1 MVNEERVFANQG
13 IFGRGSTHRG
23 QKGASSVWRRRI
35 CLSRDAPALSMQ
47 HMPLGGKKRA
57 EFTPQLTS
65 PKFLAGLAI
74 WHFLTVLTARLG
86 NGLQKYLSAVPPWL
100 CPRRGAVPRCRRSP
114 PRLICK
120 ERWAA
125 DGRSSSS
132 LSPFLTPLHAAG
144 KTVLRMKVA
153 LARNPPSKHHCGA
166 RGCL

>member
-1 MVNEERVFANQG
+1 ML
-13 IFGRGSTHRG
+13 I
-23 QKGASSVWRRRI
+23 KGCSSPLHVAHAS
-35 CLSRDAPALSMQ
+35 
-47 HMPLGGKKRA
+47 GGEKRA
-57 EFTPQLTS
+57 EFTPPLTS

-74 WHFLTVLTARLG
+74 WHFGVDCTFGERRIKISRVPAPSPSETPTGA
-86 NGLQKYLSAVPPWL
+86 LSAVPPWL

-144 KTVLRMKVA
+144 EPVLRMKVA
-153 LARNPPSKHHCGA
+153 LARNLPSKHHCGA